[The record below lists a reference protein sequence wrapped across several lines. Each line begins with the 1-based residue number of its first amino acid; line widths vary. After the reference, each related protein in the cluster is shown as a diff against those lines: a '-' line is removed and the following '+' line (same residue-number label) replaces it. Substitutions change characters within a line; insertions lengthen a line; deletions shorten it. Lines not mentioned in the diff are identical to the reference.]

1 MSLSNS
7 RASYEDCFK
16 LLDAALDEPR
26 GTRVEILSGPRAA
39 THFRMRIHQA
49 RQIDRSENAKIYPD
63 PDHHLHNRSVY
74 DILVLRIEDG
84 PPCWLY
90 LDKQKV
96 DLGVI
101 EPIPE
106 GYQIAP
112 TAPVLRLEYQP
123 IDQPTSSLP
132 SIRRR

>member
-7 RASYEDCFK
+7 RASYTDCFD
-16 LLDAALDEPR
+16 LLDKALDEPR

-49 RQIDRSENAKIYPD
+49 RQIDRAENRVTYPD
-63 PDHHLHNRSVY
+63 PDHHLHGRSPY

-112 TAPVLRLEYQP
+112 VEPVLRLEYRPTGQP
-123 IDQPTSSLP
+123 ASSLP